1 MDHDVARDEQIE
13 ETADRVWRAL
23 AGDGLRP
30 ALIAGERA
38 GLSYR
43 PPRIKLGRISQKRAD
58 RAEQVA
64 QLVAN
69 EWGFKVDL
77 SEDMSK
83 YPDSVWET
91 DEAWESRQRS
101 YEVVFAD
108 EEEDPWR

>member
-1 MDHDVARDEQIE
+1 MDHDVTRDEEIE
-13 ETADRVWRAL
+13 ETADRVYRAL

-30 ALIAGERA
+30 ALIVGERA

-43 PPRIKLGRISQKRAD
+43 PPRIKLGRLSPQQAN

-64 QLVAN
+64 HLVAV
-69 EWGFKVDL
+69 ERGFNVNL

-101 YEVVFAD
+101 YEVVFVD